1 MSQQGSG
8 LPEDVMQALAWR
20 AGLKL
25 TEAEMDLVK
34 LSYRPVELFRM
45 RERELGAVPPA
56 DIFQPE

>member
-1 MSQQGSG
+1 MEQQSSG
-8 LPEDVMQALAWR
+8 LPKEVMEALAWR

-25 TEAEMDLVK
+25 TEAEMDLLR

-45 RERELGAVPPA
+45 RERDLGAIPPA